1 MPLCGLLE
9 FVVVIGGRSSLI
21 AVCMF
26 CLDRCSRSGMDVG
39 CSWVSEALG
48 ELLFTK
54 RRLRT
59 RVCACVGTCLP
70 VVLRITWPK
79 QFIVRVGRILSRFF
93 FLCWDDR
100 RDLL

>member
-1 MPLCGLLE
+1 MSLCGLLE
-9 FVVVIGGRSSLI
+9 LVVVVVVIGGRRSLI

-39 CSWVSEALG
+39 CSWVSEAQG
-48 ELLFTK
+48 ELLFAK

-70 VVLRITWPK
+70 VVLRIT
-79 QFIVRVGRILSRFF
+79 
-93 FLCWDDR
+93 
-100 RDLL
+100 